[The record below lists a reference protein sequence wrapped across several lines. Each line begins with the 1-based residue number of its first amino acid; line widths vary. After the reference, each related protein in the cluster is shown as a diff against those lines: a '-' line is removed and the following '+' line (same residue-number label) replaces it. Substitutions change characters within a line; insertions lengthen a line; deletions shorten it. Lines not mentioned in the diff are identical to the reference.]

1 MLVFL
6 EFKLAHQA
14 RAFAERFGG
23 RADDEEA
30 LTRLSPVGIAG

>member
-23 RADDEEA
+23 RADDEGA
-30 LTRLSPVGIAG
+30 LTRQSPVGIAG